1 MGSKRAMLGNGLGEA
16 LSRSLIGADRVFDLF
31 TGSAAVAWHV
41 AERHGKE
48 VIASDLQQYST
59 ILAAAV
65 IERTEP
71 ITDLTWVGKWLED
84 AKTKLADHQE
94 WKLLNDHQ
102 ASLVGA
108 DPAVAACDARTI
120 DLGDAYPISKAY
132 GGHYFSPWQAAWV
145 DALRTSLPSSP
156 MLKNLALAALIQA
169 ASRCAASPGHTAQ
182 PFKPNDTAGPFLL
195 EAWQRDLPSI
205 IHARIKDLGP
215 RYAKVRGVAHCG
227 DALSIADQARAGDL
241 AFVDPPYSGVH
252 YSRFYHVL
260 ETIARGHVG
269 QVTGHGR
276 YPPAAERPSSSFS
289 MKRTAEK
296 AFDDLLARLAA
307 RGARVIITFPASQ
320 ASNGLSGSDV
330 KQIAAEHFRI
340 AEEKVTSRF
349 STLGGDT
356 KHRAARLDTDELILS
371 LSAHA

>member
-1 MGSKRAMLGNGLGEA
+1 MLGNGLGEA
-16 LSRSLIGADRVFDLF
+16 LSRSLTDAGRVFDLF

-48 VIASDLQQYST
+48 VIASDLQQYSAT
-59 ILAAAV
+59 LAAAV

-71 ITDLTWVGKWLED
+71 VTEFAWVDAWLERG
-84 AKTKLADHQE
+84 KVQLSDHQE
-94 WKLLNDHQ
+94 WRVLIDHQ
-102 ASLVGA
+102 ASLSSA
-108 DPAVAACDARTI
+108 APAAAAHEARTI
-120 DLGDAYPISKAY
+120 DLGDAFPITKAY
-132 GGHYFSPWQAAWV
+132 GGHYFSPWQAAWI
-145 DALRTSLPSSP
+145 DALRTSLPSP
-156 MLKNLALAALIQA
+156 PALKNLALAALIQA

-195 EAWQRDLPSI
+195 EAWQRKLPSI
-205 IHARIKDLGP
+205 IQSRVKDIGS
-215 RYAKVRGVAHCG
+215 RHAKVRGVAHCA
-227 DALSIADQARAGDL
+227 DALSIADEARPGDL

-260 ETIARGHVG
+260 ETIARGRVG
-269 QVTGHGR
+269 QVAGHGR
-276 YPPAAERPSSSFS
+276 YPPPDERPSSSFS
-289 MKRTAEK
+289 MKRTSEK

-307 RGARVIITFPASQ
+307 RGAHVIVTFPASQ

-371 LSAHA
+371 LSARQ